1 MVIKNR
7 NLLWKSESWIW
18 IMNFACFIQISIF
31 KSQIIMR
38 RVGYLLIA
46 IGLALL
52 VFLGYSYWRQRSRFI
67 TPIPE
72 DKGVKVI
79 FITPGS

>member
-1 MVIKNR
+1 
-7 NLLWKSESWIW
+7 
-18 IMNFACFIQISIF
+18 
-31 KSQIIMR
+31 MR